1 MSYLGNEQ
9 LKSSEIRKSTPVTAS
24 GGEST
29 HSLGFTAPS
38 AQAVMFYING
48 VKQNTDTY
56 SVSGTTLT
64 LSGGATLTAGDVVQ
78 AIGIND
84 IGTSI
89 TVAPNS
95 IGTNELA
102 ATGTPTS
109 SKYLDGSMVW
119 STVPVADDSVTT
131 IKIEDDAVTTAK
143 ILDNN
148 VTLAKMAG
156 LARGKII
163 VGDASGD
170 PSALTVGAAN
180 QVLKS
185 DGADVSWGADSGG
198 LFASYAIIVDQ
209 KTTNVD
215 GGTFTSGAWQTRD
228 LQTEVSDV
236 DGIVSI
242 STNEFTLAAG
252 SYLIM
257 WGAPGYRVGNHRT
270 RLYDVTGTAAL
281 QPGLSASCANSD
293 IATVSNG
300 STRVTPSGSNTY
312 RIEHRSDI
320 TRATDGFGYA
330 SNFSTPEIY
339 TSVEI
344 FKES

>member
-1 MSYLGNEQ
+1 MGKVIADLATSAASATFAVENAT
-9 LKSSEIRKSTPVTAS
+9 SSVAY
-24 GGEST
+24 
-29 HSLGFTAPS
+29 
-38 AQAVMFYING
+38 V
-48 VKQNTDTY
+48 
-56 SVSGTTLT
+56 
-64 LSGGATLTAGDVVQ
+64 LSG
-78 AIGIND
+78 
-84 IGTSI
+84 
-89 TVAPNS
+89 
-95 IGTNELA
+95 
-102 ATGTPTS
+102 
-109 SKYLDGSMVW
+109 KDGSANDHLKTDGSGNLAW
-119 STVPVADDSVTT
+119 VTP
-131 IKIEDDAVTTAK
+131 A
-143 ILDNN
+143 
-148 VTLAKMAG
+148 
-156 LARGKII
+156 
-163 VGDASGD
+163 
-170 PSALTVGAAN
+170 
-180 QVLKS
+180 
-185 DGADVSWGADSGG
+185 GG
-198 LFASYAIIVDQ
+198 LFASYAIIVDE

-228 LQTEVSDV
+228 LQPEVSDV

-300 STRVTPSGSNTY
+300 STRVTPSGSNAY

-330 SNFSTPEIY
+330 SSFSTPEIY